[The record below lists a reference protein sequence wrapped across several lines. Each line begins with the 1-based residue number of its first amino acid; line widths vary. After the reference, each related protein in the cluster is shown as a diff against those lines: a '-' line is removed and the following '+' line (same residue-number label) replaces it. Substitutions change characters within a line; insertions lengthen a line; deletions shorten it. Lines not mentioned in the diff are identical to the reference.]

1 MEVGMEKRRSGPK
14 VDVVQIVQQIRRQIE
29 AQHTEQAT
37 ASQVRQEVR
46 DRLLIQW
53 RQLPFPEDVKKDVA
67 DQRLQ
72 WLFDPDA
79 FWFSRRPGWGPII
92 NFFRRLFRPIVKL
105 FFNPDPLLHHV
116 HRLSY
121 LVQFQTQLI
130 EDLLVERE
138 LLQRKP
144 PDDPG
149 RPRRFSRARSRRK
162 PSDRGTS

>member
-1 MEVGMEKRRSGPK
+1 MEKRRSGPK

-29 AQHTEQAT
+29 ERHTEQAT

-53 RQLPFPEDVKKDVA
+53 CQLPLPEDVKKDVA
-67 DQRLQ
+67 DQQLR
-72 WLFDPDA
+72 WLLDPEA
-79 FWFSRRPGWGPII
+79 FWFSRRPGWGPVI
-92 NFFRRLFRPIVKL
+92 NLFRRLFRPFVKL

-121 LVQFQTQLI
+121 IVQFQIQLI

-138 LLQRKP
+138 LLQRKAV
-144 PDDPG
+144 DRG
-149 RPRRFSRARSRRK
+149 RSRRLARSGRRRK
-162 PSDRGTS
+162 SSDRSTP